1 MRWNAPETTNAFEAF
16 IAGRFEALDQTL
28 LPTRVE
34 WRQWRTIES
43 VWEGIKAL
51 RVRGAPAIGISA
63 SYGVCVGLQT
73 LFEGGARPSLES
85 FYARLEECAKYLA
98 TSRPTAVNLFWAL
111 DRMTAKGRELRATGA
126 TVEDAA
132 GALLTEARAIHDEDV
147 ALCRRM
153 GRYGAQFVKDGCGY
167 LTHCN
172 AGGLATGEYGTALAV
187 FYWAQE
193 EEGKRFRVF
202 ADETRPLL
210 QGARLTAW
218 ELRQNGVPT
227 TLACDSAA
235 ATLMRQGKIDA
246 VFVGADRIAANGDVA
261 NKIGT
266 YSVALAAK
274 ANGVP
279 FYVVAPR
286 STFDLSLDSGDQI
299 PIEERASEEVTSPYG
314 RVVAPEG
321 IDVYNPAF
329 DVTPAEL
336 VSGIVTENGVV
347 SPVTRETIARIVGEN
362 QMAE

>member
-1 MRWNAPETTNAFEAF
+1 
-16 IAGRFEALDQTL
+16 
-28 LPTRVE
+28 
-34 WRQWRTIES
+34 
-43 VWEGIKAL
+43 
-51 RVRGAPAIGISA
+51 
-63 SYGVCVGLQT
+63 
-73 LFEGGARPSLES
+73 
-85 FYARLEECAKYLA
+85 
-98 TSRPTAVNLFWAL
+98 
-111 DRMTAKGRELRATGA
+111 
-126 TVEDAA
+126 
-132 GALLTEARAIHDEDV
+132 
-147 ALCRRM
+147 M

-187 FYWAQE
+187 FYWARE

-299 PIEERASEEVTSPYG
+299 PIEERAPEEVTSLYG

-329 DVTPAEL
+329 DVVPAEL

-347 SPVTRETIARIVGEN
+347 SPVTRETIARIVGDN